1 MLIPG
6 VWQSDLRCSGC
17 GAVFVDYLE
26 KLAHRRDA
34 HGVKED
40 ERNLPEDM

>member
-6 VWQSDLRCSGC
+6 VWQSHLRCADC
-17 GAVFVDYLE
+17 GAVFLDSLE
-26 KLAHRRDA
+26 KLVHRRDA
-34 HGVKED
+34 HGVEEG